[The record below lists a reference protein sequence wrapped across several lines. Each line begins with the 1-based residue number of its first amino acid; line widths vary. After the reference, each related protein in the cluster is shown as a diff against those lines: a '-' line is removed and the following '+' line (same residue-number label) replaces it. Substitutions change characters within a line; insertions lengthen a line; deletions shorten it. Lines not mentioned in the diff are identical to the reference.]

1 MRANGRL
8 CPWHTAQN
16 ILVQHSIRMR
26 AASTLAPELPQA
38 IRHHFPFAS
47 RFMRVNGQRMHYV
60 DEGAGD
66 PVLLLHGNPTWSFL
80 YRKFL
85 PPLVAAG
92 YRVIAPDHI
101 GFGLSERPARE
112 HDFSLENHIA
122 NLAQFIR
129 QLGLARLTVVCQD
142 WGGPTGLACAVLNPA
157 AFKAIVVMN
166 TWAWPEPSTFHSSVF
181 PWRMMHAPVV
191 GPYLFQR
198 RNILIECGLYL
209 SVVHRERFVEEALPA
224 YRFVM
229 PDYDSRLL
237 TRVFPRLIPLQ
248 SDDRAAATLRWL
260 EQSLRSTKIPAL
272 IVWGREEIVFP
283 ADCAQRFKTLL
294 PQAKGPLWVTGS
306 HFLKEDSPQEICA
319 HILEFLR
326 DLDCPRQP

>member
-1 MRANGRL
+1 MVTITDNAPASSL
-8 CPWHTAQN
+8 PPE
-16 ILVQHSIRMR
+16 IRK
-26 AASTLAPELPQA
+26 
-38 IRHHFPFAS
+38 HFPFES

-60 DEGAGD
+60 DEGEGD

-80 YRKFL
+80 YRKFIPCL
-85 PPLVAAG
+85 KDAG

-122 NLAQFIR
+122 NLAEFIR
-129 QLGLARLTVVCQD
+129 RLGLQRLTVVCQD

-166 TWAWPEPSTFHSSVF
+166 TWAWPEPTAFHNGVF

-198 RNILIECGLYL
+198 RNILIERGLYL

-224 YRFVM
+224 YRYVM
-229 PDYDSRLL
+229 QDYDSRLL
-237 TRVFPRLIPLQ
+237 TRVFPRLIPLRP
-248 SDDRAAATLRWL
+248 DDRSAAIMGWL
-260 EQSLRSTKIPAL
+260 EQSLRDCTIPAL
-272 IVWGREEIVFP
+272 IVWGKEEIVFP
-283 ADCAQRFKTLL
+283 AHCAQRFKRLL
-294 PQAKGPLWVTGS
+294 PHAQGPLWVTGS
-306 HFLKEDSPQEICA
+306 HFLQEDSPQEICG
-319 HILEFLR
+319 HILDFLR
-326 DLDCPRQP
+326 DQENGRQP

>member
-1 MRANGRL
+1 MTMSAG
-8 CPWHTAQN
+8 
-16 ILVQHSIRMR
+16 SK
-26 AASTLAPELPQA
+26 LAFELPPE
-38 IRHHFPFAS
+38 IRRHFPFES
-47 RFMRVNGQRMHYV
+47 RFMGINGHRMHYV
-60 DEGAGD
+60 DEGEGD

-80 YRKFL
+80 YRKFI
-85 PPLVAAG
+85 PRIVAAG

-122 NLAQFIR
+122 NLAEFIR
-129 QLGLARLTVVCQD
+129 RLGLKRLTVVCQD

-166 TWAWPEPSTFHSSVF
+166 TWAWPEPTAFHSGVF

-198 RNILIECGLYL
+198 RNILVERGLYL
-209 SVVHRERFVEEALPA
+209 SVVHREQFLEEALPA

-237 TRVFPRLIPLQ
+237 TRVFPRLIPLR
-248 SDDRAAATLRWL
+248 SDDRSAATMRWL
-260 EQSLRSTKIPAL
+260 EQALRSMNIPAL
-272 IVWGREEIVFP
+272 IVWGKEEIVFP
-283 ADCAQRFKTLL
+283 AECAQRFKTLL
-294 PQAKGPLWVTGS
+294 PHAKGPLWVTGS
-306 HFLKEDSPQEICA
+306 HFLQEDSPEEICG
-319 HILEFLR
+319 HILDFLHDQDR
-326 DLDCPRQP
+326 ARQP